1 MDYNIEPPEPKK
13 SMFYDAFG
21 NSLEIGQELKEI
33 DGMLYYDSDEERF
46 IEWLI
51 ENDQDM
57 IKNIMFD
64 YLFDHAT
71 KITIEE

>member
-1 MDYNIEPPEPKK
+1 MDYNLEPPEPKK
-13 SMFYDAFG
+13 SMFYDVFG

-33 DGMLYYDSDEERF
+33 DGMLYYDGDEERF

-51 ENDQDM
+51 KNDPDM

-71 KITIEE
+71 TITIEE